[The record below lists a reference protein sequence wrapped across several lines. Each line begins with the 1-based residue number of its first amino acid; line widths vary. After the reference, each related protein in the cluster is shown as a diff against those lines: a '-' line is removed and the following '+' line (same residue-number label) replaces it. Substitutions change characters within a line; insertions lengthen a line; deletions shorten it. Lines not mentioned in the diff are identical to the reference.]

1 MHDDNWVKNLWSK
14 IGICLVMFIAACFVV
29 ILAVLT
35 YVLFVNFLALT

>member
-1 MHDDNWVKNLWSK
+1 MHDDDWVKNLGIK

-35 YVLFVNFLALT
+35 YVLCVQFLALT